1 MALTQWHRRAPLAG
15 AIFVVLMV
23 AGFLIAGDSPDS
35 GDSNQKITA
44 YLTKNSNQT
53 KNIVAFFVLLLAML
67 ALITFFAALRDRLVL
82 VAGDGVR
89 SSLAYGAGLVS
100 SAFLFLAI
108 AIFISPIILA
118 DDASK
123 IPVDPSVYR
132 ITQDLGYMVWV
143 GSTVIGALVVW
154 ATSAVALATGILPRW
169 FAWAGIVAGVV
180 CLFGVFF
187 FPIFVYWLWIL
198 VASILL
204 MLRPVPAPVA
214 APATALK

>member
-1 MALTQWHRRAPLAG
+1 M
-15 AIFVVLMV
+15 VV
-23 AGFLIAGDSPDS
+23 GFLVSGSSPDS
-35 GDSNQKITA
+35 SDSNREITA
-44 YLTKNSNQT
+44 YLTKDSNQT
-53 KNIVAFFVLLLAML
+53 KNIVAFFILLVAML
-67 ALITFFAALRDRLVL
+67 FLITFIAALRDRLVL
-82 VAGDGVR
+82 AAGDGVR
-89 SSLAYGAGLVS
+89 SSLAYGAGLLS
-100 SAFLFLAI
+100 SVLLFLAI

-143 GSTVIGALVVW
+143 ASTVIGALVVW

-169 FAWAGIVAGVV
+169 FAWAGIVAGVI
-180 CLFGVFF
+180 CLFGIFF

-204 MLRPVPAPVA
+204 TLRPVPAPVA
-214 APATALK
+214 APASALK